1 MSLRSFPQ
9 ASTPARVVSPVAAA
23 ALLAA
28 ASLADAAGFGGSAA
42 LTSDYVWRGTTQTR
56 GDAAAQAGFKAAGDG
71 GWYGAVWGSTVAFA
85 PETGAS
91 SELDLTLGWS
101 GAPSADWALD
111 LNLTHYRYPSANVD
125 LDWTEAIG
133 VLTWRQRVWLQLGYS
148 NDAIAIGDAGVY
160 AQLGARWPLGDR
172 LRLEAAAGY
181 YRLDTAD
188 GDGYA
193 HAQLGAVWALRAPF
207 ELRLTAHATDGAAET
222 LFPDLAGSRVEA
234 ALQAAF

>member
-1 MSLRSFPQ
+1 MSSRSFPH
-9 ASTPARVVSPVAAA
+9 APTPARVVPPVAAA
-23 ALLAA
+23 VLLAA
-28 ASLADAAGFGGSAA
+28 ASVADAGGVSGSAA
-42 LTSDYVWRGTTQTR
+42 LTSDYVWRGITQTR
-56 GDAAAQAGFKAAGDG
+56 GDVAAQAGFKAAGDG
-71 GWYGAVWGSTVAFA
+71 GWYGAVWGSTVEFA

-91 SELDLTLGWS
+91 SELDLVLGWS

-111 LNLTHYRYPSANVD
+111 LNLTHYRYPSAQVD

-133 VLTWRQRVWLQLGYS
+133 VLTWRQHVWLQLGYS
-148 NDAIAIGDAGVY
+148 NDALASGDAGVY
-160 AQLGARWPLGDR
+160 AQLGAKWPLGDR
-172 LRLEAAAGY
+172 VRLEAAAGY
-181 YRLDTAD
+181 YRLDGAD

-193 HAQLGAVWALRAPF
+193 HAQLGAVWAFKAPF

>member
-1 MSLRSFPQ
+1 MSFDSFPH
-9 ASTPARVVSPVAAA
+9 ASTRARVVSPLAAA

-28 ASLADAAGFGGSAA
+28 ASAADAIGFSGSAA

-71 GWYGAVWGSTVAFA
+71 GWYGAAWGSTVEFA
-85 PETGAS
+85 PDTGAS
-91 SELDLTLGWS
+91 SELDLVLGWS
-101 GAPSADWALD
+101 GAPAADWALD
-111 LNLTHYRYPSANVD
+111 LNLTHYRYPSADVD

-148 NDAIAIGDAGVY
+148 NDALASGGAGVY
-160 AQLGARWPLGDR
+160 AQLGAKWPLGDR
-172 LRLEAAAGY
+172 VRLEAAAGY
-181 YRLDTAD
+181 YRLDAASE
-188 GDGYA
+188 DGYA
-193 HAQLGAVWALRAPF
+193 HAQLGAIWAFDAPF

-234 ALQAAF
+234 SLQAAF